1 MMANDMEGQFKP
13 SFSLLNPVDLEDEQ
27 LNEVIDSRNNEDILE
42 YLNKRKDH
50 KSFKV
55 SFVYLFFF
63 SLSFRSQFSG

>member
-42 YLNKRKDH
+42 YLNRRKDH

-55 SFVYLFFF
+55 SFVYFFF

>member
-1 MMANDMEGQFKP
+1 MANDMEGQFKP

-50 KSFKV
+50 KSFK
-55 SFVYLFFF
+55 
-63 SLSFRSQFSG
+63 FSG